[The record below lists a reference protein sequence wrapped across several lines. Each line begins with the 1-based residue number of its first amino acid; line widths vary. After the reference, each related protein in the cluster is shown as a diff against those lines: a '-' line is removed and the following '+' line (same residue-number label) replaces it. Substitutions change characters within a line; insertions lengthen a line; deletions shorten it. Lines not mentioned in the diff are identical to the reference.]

1 MGALERA
8 KFAVEQQYAVVGVLE
23 DLNTTLSVLEKYV
36 PRFFEGVRDI
46 YASKLIVMKLSV
58 TYIEVESKNICSML
72 FVFILHFNVVQSI
85 K

>member
-58 TYIEVESKNICSML
+58 TYIEVESENICSML
-72 FVFILHFNVVQSI
+72 LFSFYSSM
-85 K
+85 

>member
-72 FVFILHFNVVQSI
+72 LFSFYTSM
-85 K
+85 

>member
-1 MGALERA
+1 MGALEKA

-46 YASKLIVMKLSV
+46 YASKLIIVKADS
-58 TYIEVESKNICSML
+58 IEKGQLGLN
-72 FVFILHFNVVQSI
+72 F

>member
-1 MGALERA
+1 VGALERA

-72 FVFILHFNVVQSI
+72 LFSFYTSM
-85 K
+85 